1 MNSFPSL
8 AEGYANEACTLP
20 AFGGINLMQTR
31 RELEEVLGRIGQYG
45 FFDEYTKHD
54 ITHIDAMLDK
64 LKWVV
69 TPTTRD
75 AMTPADW
82 LLIVLSV
89 YFHDLG
95 MLITKEEYERRAES
109 DFADFCNNKLTTH
122 DPDGRDYSARLS
134 KLDEEAREKFLYQEF
149 VRFHHAARVKMWI
162 EGDASPKLGASDRV
176 IAEIQ
181 RLIGQLEFVFKE
193 DLAKVCESH
202 HLDDLFDTKKYP
214 VEQYY
219 GSSNGERANVQFAA
233 VLLRTVDLLHITKDR
248 TPSVAFRIF
257 NPSDPISQ
265 NEWAKQSAVRN
276 VVSML
281 GVDKDGNPSE
291 SATQDTVA
299 VHATFTDENGFF
311 GLTSYLKY
319 AADELRVSSELIQR
333 SRVKY
338 GTKHEFPWRTID
350 TTRVE
355 ARGFLTEPF
364 QFTIDQD
371 KVLDLL
377 TGHTLYNDT
386 NVVLRELIQNS
397 IDAVRL
403 HHGKEAQVS
412 GRVEVVWDSKART
425 LEVCDNGT
433 GMTQGVI
440 ENNLL
445 RAGSSRYQESEFKK
459 QNPEFS
465 PISRFGIGVLSTF
478 MVADQVEIIT
488 CHKDEEKARQLSLRS
503 VHGQYLVRTL
513 DKNQEVPERIREHG
527 TIVRLTLRPSAS
539 LESVTKTLEHW
550 VVLPGC
556 RVSAREDE
564 GDALSIGHE
573 TVGDA
578 LKAAIAR
585 SNPGLASLLEKGAVR
600 VVERKSENE
609 GMTIAYAL
617 RWNEHFRE
625 WMFLADG
632 GARRRQAIDSTQ
644 NLLSGVCVAGV
655 RVEASTPGFLSAGPI
670 VALANTQGPSA
681 PRTNVARSSLE
692 PTSELSVFVSEC
704 YQAYSAHVI
713 EEMQLLQNERKHS
726 ITWATEESVF
736 IAGPLMRQGHPAS
749 QDALRAALRQ
759 VPFFLVEEGGLRQRF
774 TAHELQQFNSIES
787 TESAVTE
794 HVEYL
799 LRELPGGTRESV
811 VALLDSGKGASN
823 SQRPPVLCSRLGRA
837 QDVDDLFLADWEIG
851 KVKGDIANRSCDVTW
866 LKRSER
872 PRWSREHLG
881 GTVLEVIDKDRDS
894 YSSRP
899 SRLARLPIGEIEAS
913 GFDQSMVGF
922 IAGDA
927 VYLLPGHPWEGM
939 VAEVLS
945 DAEVQMDDTR
955 LLLISW
961 LVSQIII
968 SQSRTRYGS
977 RRTFSLAE
985 GEEVLQRRD
994 LLRLVNWREFSR
1006 IYRAYGDG
1014 FELFDTRKW
1023 RRWENGPYGNM

>member
-1 MNSFPSL
+1 M
-8 AEGYANEACTLP
+8 
-20 AFGGINLMQTR
+20 
-31 RELEEVLGRIGQYG
+31 EEILGRIGQYG

-64 LKWVV
+64 LKWIV
-69 TPTTRD
+69 TPNTREV
-75 AMTPADW
+75 MTSADW
-82 LLIVLSV
+82 LLIVLAV

-95 MLITKEEYERRAES
+95 MLITKDEYERRAES
-109 DFADFCNNKLTTH
+109 DFADFCKSNLTTS

-134 KLDEEAREKFLYQEF
+134 ALDEEAREKFLYQEF
-149 VRFHHAARVKMWI
+149 VRFHHAARVKLWI

-176 IAEIQ
+176 VAEIQ
-181 RLIGQLEFVFKE
+181 RLIGQLDFVFKE

-219 GSSNGERANVQFAA
+219 GSSSGERANVQFAA
-233 VLLRTVDLLHITKDR
+233 VLLRTVDLLHITRDR

-265 NEWAKQSAVRN
+265 SEWAKQSAVRT
-276 VVSML
+276 VVPML

-291 SATQDTVA
+291 FATKDTVA

-319 AADELRVSSELIQR
+319 AADELRVSSDLIQR
-333 SRVKY
+333 SNI
-338 GTKHEFPWRTID
+338 KHGANREFPWRGID
-350 TTRVE
+350 TSRVE

-386 NVVLRELIQNS
+386 NVVLRELMQNS

-403 HHGKEAQVS
+403 HHGKTAPVS
-412 GRVEVVWDSKART
+412 GQVQVRWDSKERM

-445 RAGSSRYQESEFKK
+445 RAGSSRYQDPEFKK
-459 QNPEFS
+459 EYPKFN

-488 CHKDEEKARQLSLRS
+488 CHRDEEKARQLSLRS

-513 DKNQEVPERIREHG
+513 DKNQEVPAQIREHG

-539 LESVTKTLEHW
+539 LDSVTKTLEHW

-556 RVSAREDE
+556 RVSVQEDE
-564 GDALSIGHE
+564 GENRPIGHE

-578 LKAAIAR
+578 LAAAIAR
-585 SNPGLASLLEKGAVR
+585 SETGLASLLEKELIR
-600 VVERKSENE
+600 VVERESESKS
-609 GMTIAYAL
+609 MTIAYAL

-632 GARRRQAIDSTQ
+632 VARRQSTDGTAS
-644 NLLSGVCVAGV
+644 LLSGVCVAGV
-655 RVEASTPGFLSAGPI
+655 RVEPSTPGFRSAGPI
-670 VALANTQGPSA
+670 VALANTHGPGA

-692 PTSELSVFVSEC
+692 PTPELSDFVSEC

-713 EEMQLLQNERKHS
+713 EEMQLLQDERKHS

-736 IAGPLMRQGHPAS
+736 IASPLRRQGHPVS
-749 QDALRAALRQ
+749 EVALREAVRQ
-759 VPFFLVEEGGLRQRF
+759 IPFFLVEVGGTRQRF
-774 TAHELQQFNSIES
+774 TAQDLQRFDSIES

-811 VALLDSGKGASN
+811 VALLGSGEAAQDSE
-823 SQRPPVLCSRLGRA
+823 RPPVLCSRLGRT
-837 QDVDDLFLADWEIG
+837 QDVDDLFLSDWEIG
-851 KVKGDIANRSCDVTW
+851 KVSGDITNRSCDITW
-866 LKRSER
+866 LKRSGR

-881 GTVLEVIDKDRDS
+881 GTNLEVIDKDRDS
-894 YSSRP
+894 YSNRP

-913 GFDQSMVGF
+913 GFDKDMVGF
-922 IAGDA
+922 IAGDVA
-927 VYLLPGHPWEGM
+927 YLLPGHPWAAM
-939 VAEVLS
+939 VAEVVS
-945 DAEVQMDDTR
+945 NKESTANDSR

-961 LVSQIII
+961 LISQIITGHA
-968 SQSRTRYGS
+968 RTRYAG
-977 RRTFSLAE
+977 RKTFSLAE
-985 GEEVLQRRD
+985 TEELLQRRD
-994 LLRLVNWREFSR
+994 LLRWVDWSEFSS
-1006 IYRAYGDG
+1006 IYRAHGNMFDI
-1014 FELFDTRKW
+1014 FDTRKW
-1023 RRWENGPYGNM
+1023 RRWEHGPYGSM